1 MPRVS
6 PPGRERRSRRVAR
19 ERGGPGRTSRRQ
31 SRNGPEAQSHRR
43 LAAGALLCLAFVAAS
58 LGLAWFAIP
67 GEFLSDDHFYIV
79 HNSYVQGLTV
89 DNLRAILDPWGAA
102 AARTLNYAPVHL
114 LAHAVEWEVFGGE
127 DPTGWRVVNAV
138 AHGLTS
144 ALLVSFLLHFGVP
157 RRAAVLGGALFL
169 VHPANLEVLA
179 WVFQLKTILSLAL
192 ALGALIF
199 HPRRPALAAGLFGLS
214 LLTKITGVFA
224 LPGAVV
230 LAWMRS
236 RSRDEAPRWGWL
248 AVWVVLFALVAV
260 PEMAAFQRQ
269 DDPRL
274 VIHEDPLVHA
284 RTVVA
289 IAARYLVMAAT
300 SHGVSTFHEPP
311 PALSWLD
318 PWWLGGLAALGL
330 LGWRTVVT
338 LWRGQ
343 AEAAMWVLA
352 AAAFAPVSQVFPF
365 VFPMADRYLY
375 TILPGLIGGV
385 LLAGHAAL
393 QRGLDSPATPSSVR
407 EALRRVPLAAGVAG
421 LLLVVVFTTRS
432 AERAPVFR
440 TNLAMMQDA
449 ARHYPD
455 GMQAHLLRGHAAA
468 SQGDAERATRAFRRA
483 VELGFTDLEQLV
495 ENPQLQ
501 PLKRHP
507 GFRALLAEI
516 ATRNIARLRGP
527 ERPTQVELRELAL
540 AYSVRGDLAAA
551 IRSLERALEEGGP
564 YDASIRAELE
574 ELRRIRAGQ
583 ERASAGSG

>member
-1 MPRVS
+1 
-6 PPGRERRSRRVAR
+6 VAR

-31 SRNGPEAQSHRR
+31 SRNGPEAQSLRR
-43 LAAGALLCLAFVAAS
+43 LAAGALLCLAFAAAS
-58 LGLAWFAIP
+58 LALAWPAIP

-79 HNSYVQGLTV
+79 HNIYVQELTL
-89 DNLRAILDPWGAA
+89 DNLREILDPWGAV

-114 LAHAVEWEVFGGE
+114 LAHALEWEVFGGE

-144 ALLVSFLLHFGVP
+144 ALLVSFLLRFGVP
-157 RRAAVLGGALFL
+157 SRAAVLGGALFL
-169 VHPANLEVLA
+169 VHPANVEVLA
-179 WVFQLKTILSLAL
+179 WIFQLKTILSLAL
-192 ALGALIF
+192 ALGALTLYS
-199 HPRRPALAAGLFGLS
+199 RRPALAAGLFGLS

-224 LPGAVV
+224 LPGAAV
-230 LAWMRS
+230 LAWTGS
-236 RSRDEAPRWGWL
+236 RSRGGAPRWGWL

-274 VIHEDPLVHA
+274 AIHEDPLVHA

-300 SHGVSTFHEPP
+300 SHGVSTFQEPP

-318 PWWLGGLAALGL
+318 PWWLGGLAALVL

-338 LWRGQ
+338 LRRGQ
-343 AEAAMWVLA
+343 EEAAMWVLA

-365 VFPMADRYLY
+365 VYPMADRYLY
-375 TILPGLIGGV
+375 TVLPGLIGGV
-385 LLAGHAAL
+385 LLAGRSVL
-393 QRGLDSPATPSSVR
+393 QRRLDSPSTPSSVR
-407 EALRRVPLAAGVAG
+407 GALRNAPLAAGLAALV
-421 LLLVVVFTTRS
+421 LLVFFGARS

-440 TNLAMMQDA
+440 TNLAMMRDA

-468 SQGDAERATRAFRRA
+468 SEGDAARATRAFRRA

-507 GFRALLAEI
+507 AFRALLAEI
-516 ATRNIARLRGP
+516 ATRNIARLRRP
-527 ERPTQVELRELAL
+527 EHPTQVELRELAL

-551 IRSLERALEEGGP
+551 IRSLERALEKGGP
-564 YDASIRAELE
+564 YDAYLREELE
-574 ELRRIRAGQ
+574 ELRRLRAAQ
-583 ERASAGSG
+583 EPPGSGGG